1 MVHGSALAALVIE
14 SHVRRADN
22 TNLRAAL
29 ESSRTIGMAVGILMT
44 TFRAD
49 RETAFAL
56 LRSTSMT
63 LNATLRDVAGE
74 VADTGALPVPR
85 PSRRP

>member
-1 MVHGSALAALVIE
+1 MVRGSALAALVIE